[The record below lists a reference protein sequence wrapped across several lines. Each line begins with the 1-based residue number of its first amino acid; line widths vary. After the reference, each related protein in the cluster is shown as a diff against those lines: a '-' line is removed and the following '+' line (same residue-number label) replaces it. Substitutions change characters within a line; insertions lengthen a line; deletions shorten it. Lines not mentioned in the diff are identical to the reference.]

1 MMEYIGFLISLLA
14 LIYLFFKQQSLARHR
29 QQRPDG
35 ESHPVVLEDDTLAG
49 LLKAM
54 EHEAEQKSAVRAA
67 PAAPPPAPKQPRAH
81 RKGAASPL
89 EQYRL
94 ESAVET
100 RRLKS
105 TLENRQLKPTVRER
119 IEEPPRPMTEYV
131 QHTDAVSFE
140 PSRAEIAIRR
150 LAHRRD
156 LAIYQEIIDKPKSM
170 RPFT

>member
-1 MMEYIGFLISLLA
+1 MEYIGFLISLLA
-14 LIYLFFKQQSLARHR
+14 LIYLFFKQKSLARHR
-29 QQRPDG
+29 QQRPEG
-35 ESHPVVLEDDTLAG
+35 ESHHVVLEDDTLAG
-49 LLKAM
+49 LLKAI
-54 EHEAEQKSAVRAA
+54 EHEAEQKSAARAA
-67 PAAPPPAPKQPRAH
+67 PTPPPPSPKQPRPH

-119 IEEPPRPMTEYV
+119 IEEPPKPMTEYV
-131 QHTDAVSFE
+131 YHSDAIPVE
-140 PSRAEIAIRR
+140 PSRAEVAIRR
-150 LAHRRD
+150 MAHRRD
-156 LAIYQEIIDKPKSM
+156 LVIYQEIIDKPKSM

>member
-1 MMEYIGFLISLLA
+1 MEYIGFLISLLA
-14 LIYLFFKQQSLARHR
+14 LIYLFFKQHSLARHR

-35 ESHPVVLEDDTLAG
+35 ESHHVVLEDDTLAG

-54 EHEAEQKSAVRAA
+54 EHEAEQKSAAKA
-67 PAAPPPAPKQPRAH
+67 EPPPPPPSPKQPRPH

-105 TLENRQLKPTVRER
+105 ALESRQLKPTVRER
-119 IEEPPRPMTEYV
+119 IEEPKLITE
-131 QHTDAVSFE
+131 HLHHADAIPVE
-140 PSRAEIAIRR
+140 PSRAEVAIRR

-170 RPFT
+170 RPLT